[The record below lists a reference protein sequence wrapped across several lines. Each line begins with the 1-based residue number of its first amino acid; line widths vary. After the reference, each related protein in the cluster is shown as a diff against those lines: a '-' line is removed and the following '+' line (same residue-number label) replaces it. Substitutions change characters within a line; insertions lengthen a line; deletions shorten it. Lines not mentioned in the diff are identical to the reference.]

1 MKFLSAIT
9 DQILGYRTSPPPLT
23 YYKESE
29 VPQPLGALK
38 PKYAAIRF
46 EVTLRADLTG
56 PVDEMSQLRQR
67 AAQMFAHELY
77 SDVLHELRELRR
89 ELYTE
94 PVYRDANDPV
104 LRRLYALESKLK
116 GEM

>member
-1 MKFLSAIT
+1 MKFLEAIT
-9 DQILGYRTSPPPLT
+9 HRLVGRRVDPMPPLT
-23 YYKESE
+23 FYTDQ
-29 VPQPLGALK
+29 VGPAHPGGVTF
-38 PKYAAIRF
+38 RF
-46 EVTLRADLTG
+46 EATLRGDLTG
-56 PVDEMSQLRQR
+56 PAQAMPELRQR
-67 AAQMFAHELY
+67 AARMFAHELY